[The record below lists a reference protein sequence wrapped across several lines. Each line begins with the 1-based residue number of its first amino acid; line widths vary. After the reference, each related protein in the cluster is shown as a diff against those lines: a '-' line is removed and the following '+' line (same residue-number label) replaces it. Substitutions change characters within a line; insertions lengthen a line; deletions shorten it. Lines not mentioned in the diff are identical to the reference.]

1 MAALGDEEF
10 IAWEPFSH
18 MAFRF
23 NQSTSNALSA
33 FAEDYRV
40 VPTADGCHLTWV
52 MAMKPSGVAGR
63 VGMTFSRPVMAW
75 LFQRFLHN
83 LRRYTDERYATSGP
97 VSTDP
102 TTPNA

>member
-1 MAALGDEEF
+1 MRGNIVGDEEF
-10 IAWEPFSH
+10 LAWEPFSH

-23 NQSTSNALSA
+23 NHSTSNALSA

-40 VPTADGCHLTWV
+40 VP
-52 MAMKPSGVAGR
+52 
-63 VGMTFSRPVMAW
+63 
-75 LFQRFLHN
+75 
-83 LRRYTDERYATSGP
+83 TDERYATSGP